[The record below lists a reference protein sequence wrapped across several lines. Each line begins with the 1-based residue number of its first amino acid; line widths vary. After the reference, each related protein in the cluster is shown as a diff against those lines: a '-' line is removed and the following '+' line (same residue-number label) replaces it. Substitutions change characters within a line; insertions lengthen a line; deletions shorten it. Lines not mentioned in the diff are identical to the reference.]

1 MQIPLR
7 TSLDTEAYIRNR
19 EWRVARLP
27 GCPLHPAGGC
37 SFARHGSYAR
47 VTPRGLRIARW
58 YCPEGHRTF
67 SLLPDFLAARMTGLL
82 TSIEDSITGASTA
95 KSFEAAASALRGPDI
110 TLPGAVRWLRRRVRE
125 FDPCSTQWPV
135 WGWRCRPIVTGDPCC
150 LSFAGR
156 CRRRP
161 LAIFRRHSVSGHRE
175 AIANRVWGLTA
186 DLPLTT
192 EWWPTGSI
200 LHAKAQRSTSHPAS
214 PAAEDMLRIWHADRC
229 LQDSSAV
236 VYLLW
241 IKRFRAY
248 CALQKLDERAEL
260 TLDGASRFIAWYAQH
275 RRLDARRLGGA
286 RTALYALSRVYQ
298 VMERARQCGA
308 LRSPRAPLRLSC
320 CGSMPATLRVTA
332 AIHRRLCPRSWTT
345 SGSSWSTLPG
355 RARPGARW
363 R

>member
-1 MQIPLR
+1 MQKH
-7 TSLDTEAYIRNR
+7 SDQ
-19 EWRVARLP
+19 
-27 GCPLHPAGGC
+27 PA
-37 SFARHGSYAR
+37 
-47 VTPRGLRIARW
+47 
-58 YCPEGHRTF
+58 
-67 SLLPDFLAARMTGLL
+67 
-82 TSIEDSITGASTA
+82 
-95 KSFEAAASALRGPDI
+95 
-110 TLPGAVRWLRRRVRE
+110 
-125 FDPCSTQWPV
+125 
-135 WGWRCRPIVTGDPCC
+135 
-150 LSFAGR
+150 
-156 CRRRP
+156 
-161 LAIFRRHSVSGHRE
+161 
-175 AIANRVWGLTA
+175 
-186 DLPLTT
+186 TT
-192 EWWPTGSI
+192 
-200 LHAKAQRSTSHPAS
+200 AS

-298 VMERARQCGA
+298 VMELARRGRAR
-308 LRSPRAPLRLSC
+308 SPPRPRL